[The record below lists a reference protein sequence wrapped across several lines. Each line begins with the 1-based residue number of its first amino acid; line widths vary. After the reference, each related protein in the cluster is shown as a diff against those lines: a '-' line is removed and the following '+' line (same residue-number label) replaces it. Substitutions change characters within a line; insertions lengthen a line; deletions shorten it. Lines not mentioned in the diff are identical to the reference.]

1 MITIADFYF
10 TLFYTRNHVDVIFSI
25 FSAAS
30 YYVLT
35 LNASRGPIFEI
46 LIFIMNFALLSQEK
60 YWEEN
65 PGKAVPLMKPRFYGG
80 PWRVMG
86 GEIPKYE

>member
-1 MITIADFYF
+1 M
-10 TLFYTRNHVDVIFSI
+10 L
-25 FSAAS
+25 
-30 YYVLT
+30 LT
-35 LNASRGPIFEI
+35 LNASRGLIFDI
-46 LIFIMNFALLSQEK
+46 LIFIMNFAFSQEK

-65 PGKAVPLMKPRFYGG
+65 PGKAVPLMKPKFYGG